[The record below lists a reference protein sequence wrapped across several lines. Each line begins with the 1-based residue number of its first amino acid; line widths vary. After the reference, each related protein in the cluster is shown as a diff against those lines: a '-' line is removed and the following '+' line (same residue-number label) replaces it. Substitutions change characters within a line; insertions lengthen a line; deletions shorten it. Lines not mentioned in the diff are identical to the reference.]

1 MPDPKKHI
9 GKKSCEC
16 FKCGERDFY
25 MNSAGGLVC
34 YQCSPPRKEAEC
46 LIRYRNEDGI
56 WQDRSLSSGC
66 QQTGQIGDSLIVST
80 DPACRGIHVTTT
92 SRPMMRVNGQL
103 TAKEIEIYSSDLVWQ
118 ETGEQ
123 WVIFGKPRTTVV
135 KDVVTSVVKRM
146 HELQAQNEMIE
157 MLGMSP
163 SVGDVVNI
171 NHTVALFGGRV
182 RPGEVTVT
190 AVIKDAFGNC
200 LVEISRGD
208 RVLAQGL
215 SWPIN

>member
-34 YQCSPPRKEAEC
+34 HQCAPPRKESEC

-80 DPACRGIHVTTT
+80 DPACKGIHVTTT
-92 SRPMMRVNGQL
+92 SRPMMRVNGNL
-103 TAKEIEIYSSDLVWQ
+103 SEKELAIFGSELIWQ
-118 ETGEQ
+118 ETSEQ
-123 WVIFGKPRTTVV
+123 WVIFGKPRKTVV
-135 KDVVTSVVKRM
+135 KDVVTSVVERM
-146 HELQAQNEMIE
+146 HSLQAQNEMIE
-157 MLGMSP
+157 MLGMAP
-163 SVGDVVNI
+163 AVGDVVEI
-171 NHTVALFGGRV
+171 KKPIVMFGMKVAVGKA
-182 RPGEVTVT
+182 TIS
-190 AVIKDAFGNC
+190 AVMKDAFGC
-200 LVEISRGD
+200 LLVEISRGD
-208 RVLAQGL
+208 QVLAQGL